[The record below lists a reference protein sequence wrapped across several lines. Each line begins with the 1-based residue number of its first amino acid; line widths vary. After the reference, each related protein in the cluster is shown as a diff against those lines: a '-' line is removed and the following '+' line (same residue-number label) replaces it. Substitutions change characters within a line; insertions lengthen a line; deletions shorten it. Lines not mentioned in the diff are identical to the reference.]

1 MISVDDARAQIM
13 AKVPAFL
20 TRRRAK
26 ADATHTEVRTLL
38 EALGCVLAENIVSSI
53 DVPPADNSAV
63 DGYAVRAAD
72 VMNALPIS
80 QRIPAGVTATP
91 LEQASAARIFT
102 GAEVP
107 SGADAVVMQEECSA
121 DDSSV
126 RIHQSARVASGDNIR
141 PRGQDVKQG
150 ELVLAAGE
158 KLLPWHLGL
167 LASIG
172 VDRVRVFTPLRVVVL
187 STGDELQEP
196 GEPPAPGKIFNSNR
210 YQLLGLLKECGF
222 SGIDGGV
229 VADTAA
235 ASEAALQ
242 RYSSCAD
249 VSCADVI
256 ITTGGVSVG
265 EEDHVRAAVEK
276 LGELSLWK
284 MAIKPG
290 KPFAF
295 GRVGDAVFAGLPG
308 NPSAVLV
315 TFLILLKPFLQACQG
330 QVEKSCAAQQLPADF
345 AVAKPGRRQEYLRV
359 RVVEK
364 DGQRVLMKHPNQ
376 SSGMLS
382 SACWAD
388 GLAVLPAGVSVSRG
402 DDLAFWSF
410 AELLR

>member
-13 AKVPAFL
+13 AKVPVWLKA
-20 TRRRAK
+20 RAAK
-26 ADATHTEVRTLL
+26 AGVTTTEVRTLL
-38 EALGCVLAENIVSSI
+38 EALGCVLAEDVVSGI

-63 DGYAVRAAD
+63 DGYAVRVMNAT
-72 VMNALPIS
+72 MNALPIS
-80 QRIPAGVTATP
+80 QRIPAGVPATP
-91 LEQASAARIFT
+91 LTQASAARIFT

-107 SGADAVVMQEECSA
+107 SGADAVVMQEDCSA
-121 DDSSV
+121 DESSV
-126 RIHQSARVASGDNIR
+126 RLHQGVRVAPGDNIR
-141 PRGQDVKQG
+141 PRGQDVKKG

-172 VDRVRVFTPLRVVVL
+172 VDRVTVFTPLRVVVL

-196 GEPPAPGKIFNSNR
+196 GEPAAPGKIFNSNR
-210 YQLLGLLKECGF
+210 YQLLGLLKACGF
-222 SGIDGGV
+222 AGIDGGV
-229 VADTAA
+229 VADTAV

-242 RYSSCAD
+242 RHAHH
-249 VSCADVI
+249 ADVI
-256 ITTGGVSVG
+256 VTTGGVSVG

-295 GRVGDAVFAGLPG
+295 GRVGEAIFAGLPG

-315 TFLILLKPFLQACQG
+315 TFLVLLKPFLDACQG
-330 QVEKSCAAQQLPADF
+330 RQMQRNTAQQLPVDF
-345 AVAKPGRRQEYLRV
+345 DAKPGKRQEYLRV

-364 DGQRVLMKHPNQ
+364 DGRRVLVKHPNQ

-382 SACWAD
+382 SACWAE
-388 GLAVLPAGVSVSRG
+388 GLGVLPAGVSVSRG
-402 DDLAFWSF
+402 DDIAYWDF
-410 AELLR
+410 AELLS